1 MGDKLMKINKQLA
14 ALLAAT
20 VVPFAA
26 SADDDRIAQAVTPLP
41 EDLRAEATVYEYN
54 DAGERVVLREGSN
67 HVECQPKNDMGFTMC
82 FPKSTSARRDL
93 SARLSAD
100 GLEGD
105 ELQAALQKAEDAG
118 EIDPWPMG
126 GMMYRH
132 YDKDDR
138 IQLLWVAVLPGAASD
153 ELAMSTLSQ
162 RDASLAGQGLPWM
175 MREGTDGAHLMIPI
189 NSTGLSNPGKAVM
202 PRDTKAIAD
211 PIEQATLPLPED
223 LRPYAAVIDY
233 DDEGNRVVLRPGRN
247 AIECQ
252 VRNEATGF
260 TRCYHRSLGAE
271 ADMQAKLMAEGKTM
285 QEVGAA
291 VAEARESG
299 ELPTAPMG
307 SMAYRLY
314 EEDDRLRLLWVMR
327 LPNATAE
334 ELGMPTGS
342 QRDSSLAGQGL
353 PWMMREGTASAHLMI
368 PINGTELSNQKK

>member
-1 MGDKLMKINKQLA
+1 MKINKQLA

-20 VVPFAA
+20 LVPIAA
-26 SADDDRIAQAVTPLP
+26 SADDDRVAQAVTPLP

-67 HVECQPKNDMGFTMC
+67 HVECQPKNEMGFTMC
-82 FPKSTSARRDL
+82 FPKSTAARRDL
-93 SARLSAD
+93 SAKLSAD
-100 GLEGD
+100 GLEGA

-118 EIDPWPMG
+118 EIDSWPMG

-189 NSTGLSNPGKAVM
+189 NSTDLSNPGKAVM
-202 PRDTKAIAD
+202 PRNTKAITD

-260 TRCYHRSLGAE
+260 TRCYHRSLGKE
-271 ADMQAKLMAEGKTM
+271 ADMQAKIA
-285 QEVGAA
+285 
-291 VAEARESG
+291 AREEKIKNQSG
-299 ELPTAPMG
+299 SRSCGKG
-307 SMAYRLY
+307 S
-314 EEDDRLRLLWVMR
+314 
-327 LPNATAE
+327 
-334 ELGMPTGS
+334 
-342 QRDSSLAGQGL
+342 
-353 PWMMREGTASAHLMI
+353 
-368 PINGTELSNQKK
+368 

>member
-1 MGDKLMKINKQLA
+1 MKITKQAA

-20 VVPFAA
+20 IMPLAA
-26 SADDDRIAQAVTPLP
+26 GADDDRIAQAVMPLP
-41 EDLRAEATVYEYN
+41 EELRADATVYEYN

-67 HVECQPKNDMGFTMC
+67 HVECQPKDEMGFTMC
-82 FPKSTSARRDL
+82 FGKSTAARRDL
-93 SARLSAD
+93 SARLGAE
-100 GLEGD
+100 GLEGA
-105 ELQAALQKAEDAG
+105 ELQAAIQEAEDAG

-138 IQLLWVAVLPGAASD
+138 IQLLWVAVLPEAASD
-153 ELAMSTLSQ
+153 ELAMSTISQ
-162 RDASLAGQGLPWM
+162 RDSSLAGQGLPWM
-175 MREGTDGAHLMIPI
+175 MREGTSMAHLMIPI
-189 NSTGLSNPGKAVM
+189 NSTELSNPGGAASL
-202 PRDTKAIAD
+202 RDTKAIDD

-252 VRNEATGF
+252 ARNETTGY
-260 TRCYHRSLGAE
+260 TRCYHRSMGAE
-271 ADMQAKLMAEGKTM
+271 ADMQAKLFAEGKNM
-285 QEVGAA
+285 EEVGAA

-314 EEDDRLRLLWVMR
+314 EDDDRLRLLWVMR
-327 LPNATAE
+327 LPYATAAD
-334 ELGMPTGS
+334 LGMPTGS
-342 QRDSSLAGQGL
+342 QRDASLAGQGL

-368 PINGTELSNQKK
+368 PINGTELSNPKK